1 MPKETEENQK
11 IPPSEQP
18 LFLTKI
24 PIQVRSVT
32 TWANQLGG

>member
-1 MPKETEENQK
+1 VPKETEENEEM
-11 IPPSEQP
+11 PPSEQS

-32 TWANQLGG
+32 SWANQLGG